1 MGGMQRHTRLLAE
14 HMARLDGVRVT
25 VLHPH
30 EERVFDPSTGVH
42 EVSVPGIDPARF
54 YLREMWRYS
63 GRMARAVAT
72 LKPDAVLAQGFCVW
86 QGMDAMADRLLFHP
100 HGLEMF
106 QGLTLR
112 DRLIGLPFRWVVGA
126 VARRAACT
134 VSLGG
139 KLTPILARLGAK
151 RVVVLPNAVEVPAEP
166 AAYAGHDGPLR
177 LLFVGRFAFNKG
189 IDLLMDV
196 ARRLADEGA
205 PVRFDLA
212 GDGPLLAHY
221 QAAGLPA
228 NVSLLG
234 RVNDAEL
241 FALYTACDALVLPT
255 RFEGMPTVV
264 LEAMARARPIIVSDV
279 GACAGLVENG
289 VHGALLPP
297 GDTEALHRAVE
308 RFIALDLEKRRAM
321 GLAAYQRAHDM
332 FDWPGVARAHVEV
345 LRELAR
351 SAGQRV

>member
-1 MGGMQRHTRLLAE
+1 MGGMQRHTRLLAG
-14 HMARLDGVRVT
+14 HMARIEDVRVT

-30 EERVFDPSTGVH
+30 DGRVFEPASGVN

-63 GRMARAVAT
+63 GRMARAVAE
-72 LKPDAVLAQGFCVW
+72 LRPDAVLAQGFCVW
-86 QGMDAMADRLLFHP
+86 QGMDALADRLLFHP

-106 QGLTLR
+106 QGLTRR
-112 DRLIGLPFRWVVGA
+112 DRLIGMPFRRVVRH

-139 KLTPILARLGAK
+139 KLTPILTELGAQ
-151 RVVVLPNAVEVPAEP
+151 RVVVLPNAVDVPDAP
-166 AAYAGHDGPLR
+166 APYTAHEGPLR

-189 IDLLMDV
+189 LDVLMDV
-196 ARRLADEGA
+196 ARRLDAEGV
-205 PVRFDLA
+205 PVGFELA

-228 NVSLLG
+228 NVQLLG
-234 RVNDAEL
+234 RVDDAEL
-241 FALYTACDALVLPT
+241 FHRQATCDALVLPT

-279 GACAGLVENG
+279 GACAELVETG

-297 GDTEALHRAVE
+297 GDAEALYQAVK
-308 RFIALDLEKRRAM
+308 RFVALPVEQRRAM
-321 GLAAYQRAHDM
+321 GIAAYDRAHAM
-332 FDWPGVARAHVEV
+332 FNWAGVAERHVEV
-345 LRELAR
+345 LRELAAAAR
-351 SAGQRV
+351 QRE

>member
-1 MGGMQRHTRLLAE
+1 
-14 HMARLDGVRVT
+14 
-25 VLHPH
+25 
-30 EERVFDPSTGVH
+30 
-42 EVSVPGIDPARF
+42 
-54 YLREMWRYS
+54 
-63 GRMARAVAT
+63 
-72 LKPDAVLAQGFCVW
+72 
-86 QGMDAMADRLLFHP
+86 
-100 HGLEMF
+100 
-106 QGLTLR
+106 
-112 DRLIGLPFRWVVGA
+112 
-126 VARRAACT
+126 
-134 VSLGG
+134 
-139 KLTPILARLGAK
+139 
-151 RVVVLPNAVEVPAEP
+151 
-166 AAYAGHDGPLR
+166 AGHDGPLR

-289 VHGALLPP
+289 V
-297 GDTEALHRAVE
+297 
-308 RFIALDLEKRRAM
+308 
-321 GLAAYQRAHDM
+321 
-332 FDWPGVARAHVEV
+332 
-345 LRELAR
+345 
-351 SAGQRV
+351 